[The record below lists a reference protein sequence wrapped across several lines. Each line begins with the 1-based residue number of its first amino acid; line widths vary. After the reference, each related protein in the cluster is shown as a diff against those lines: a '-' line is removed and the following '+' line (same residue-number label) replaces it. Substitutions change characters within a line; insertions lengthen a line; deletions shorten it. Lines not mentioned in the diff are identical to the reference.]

1 MNFAYRE
8 SNKKGLNKLGVYSE
22 GERTPSHGTK
32 NGAFGCV
39 YGRFWASRFL
49 LLLPSRYLRLFGG
62 GPKLNK
68 DGVFK
73 SVSID
78 FGRVVGHVIMFVI
91 VSPRKVTSELPQQ
104 RLILRS
110 ADKKLDGVF
119 K

>member
-8 SNKKGLNKLGVYSE
+8 SNKKGLNKLGVYIA
-22 GERTPSHGTK
+22 K
-32 NGAFGCV
+32 V
-39 YGRFWASRFL
+39 KGRHHMGQKRS
-49 LLLPSRYLRLFGG
+49 LRLSLWALLGFSIFASATFSVRFFGG

-78 FGRVVGHVIMFVI
+78 FGWVVRHVILFAI
-91 VSPRKVTSELPQQ
+91 VSLRKVTSDLPQQ
-104 RLILRS
+104 RLILQS